1 MSNYKWINFLKLL
14 NKTKN
19 VKHSFLIFN
28 NNFFYCHNFF
38 FKYYNFYSYNNEFF
52 TLKNFSK
59 LSTDK
64 YVLLKFFLLK
74 NNNVSTKIF
83 FILSNIYKIIFKKG
97 YFLKIIQLINNIL
110 KKLNFFFFDSCFGYH
125 IFNTNIYLEKN
136 ESSNNTLELY
146 FFKYYSTTIFD
157 FLIFNNNTVS
167 SLKGFSVEYDD
178 IFHNINYLTSNSTFL
193 NTDLNFK
200 DFHINNDNFKD
211 YSFNNSVRNIFFINI
226 FYKYFFFC
234 NISTLDSFFLKN
246 NLKLNSFFL
255 ENYFYKLYN
264 INYKILSLSMFKKY
278 YLLLFNNLKKL
289 YHETYINFLNN
300 FFSIEFIIPKIL
312 SSINFIFKI
321 QVKSLSKKMKKILK
335 NRRRFSI
342 VYNYI
347 KPFKRLNILLYFIKK
362 YILISDG
369 KDLKEKFYNV
379 LWSLIFENKESWV
392 SQINK
397 IHQIECATNIKYRL
411 K

>member
-1 MSNYKWINFLKLL
+1 
-14 NKTKN
+14 
-19 VKHSFLIFN
+19 
-28 NNFFYCHNFF
+28 
-38 FKYYNFYSYNNEFF
+38 
-52 TLKNFSK
+52 
-59 LSTDK
+59 
-64 YVLLKFFLLK
+64 
-74 NNNVSTKIF
+74 
-83 FILSNIYKIIFKKG
+83 
-97 YFLKIIQLINNIL
+97 
-110 KKLNFFFFDSCFGYH
+110 
-125 IFNTNIYLEKN
+125 
-136 ESSNNTLELY
+136 LY

-379 LWSLIFENKESWV
+379 L
-392 SQINK
+392 
-397 IHQIECATNIKYRL
+397 
-411 K
+411 